1 MAQGQCEGCTVRN
14 FGLGGRGAHLVVPS
28 MIAPILAFVLVVNR
42 VYWRFKMVGRLGPD
56 DYSTILALTF
66 FVTQCGATIAAV
78 NYGYGR
84 PLETMNLEQA
94 SQALE
99 CFFILQIFYKL
110 TINCTKL
117 SILFLYR
124 RIFTDHLWPINGAWD
139 RWDDGVRCVNIYA
152 LWYSNA
158 IYNIVT
164 DFILVLM
171 VPPVIFSL
179 KLPTRQKLALTCIFG
194 LGVIVCAASISR
206 LTTLY
211 SSANGTDATAGSFVS
226 TIWTSIEAGL
236 GVICANL
243 PMLRTPLQHF
253 FPRLFPSRSGTNRV
267 SSTPSSSRSESGNGR
282 TLVLSAKVNEPM
294 SSPGIHSTASDG
306 FMDAPPSTGNGEAL
320 NRATQGLCTFS
331 RCPVHNDCEAQQDS
345 DQGFGWT
352 FSQNHVRE
360 EWCHGPQQVRRPG
373 HVLALNLSG

>member
-1 MAQGQCEGCTVRN
+1 
-14 FGLGGRGAHLVVPS
+14 

-99 CFFILQIFYKL
+99 IFYKL

-124 RIFTDHLWPINGAWD
+124 HIFTDHLWPINGAWD

-331 RCPVHNDCEAQQDS
+331 RSPVHNDCEAQQDS

-360 EWCHGPQQVRRPG
+360 EWCHGPQQVR
-373 HVLALNLSG
+373 

>member
-1 MAQGQCEGCTVRN
+1 
-14 FGLGGRGAHLVVPS
+14 

-56 DYSTILALTF
+56 DYSTILALVF
-66 FVTQCGATIAAV
+66 FITQCGATIAAV

-99 CFFILQIFYKL
+99 IFYKL

-124 RIFTDHLWPINGAWD
+124 RIFTDHLWFVRICWTLISVVLCACLSFTIATLLQCRPINGAWD
-139 RWDDGVRCVNIYA
+139 RWDDGVHCVNIYA

-164 DFILVLM
+164 DLIIVLM

-243 PMLRTPLQHF
+243 PMIRTPLQHF

-282 TLVLSAKVNEPM
+282 TLVLSAKFNEPM
-294 SSPGIHSTASDG
+294 SSPDIHSTSSDG

-331 RCPVHNDCEAQQDS
+331 RFHNDCEAQEDG
-345 DQGFGWT
+345 DQGFGWR
-352 FSQNHVRE
+352 FGQNHVRE
-360 EWCHGPQQVRRPG
+360 EWCHGPHQVR
-373 HVLALNLSG
+373 